1 MYYIFSFRV
10 SLFMLIFVLINSL
23 AGLFWPLNILIKAT
37 IQMKNITLYGVVDGF
52 VEEKAHTTT
61 IYEIE
66 KRTVCLVTVIQASW
80 HLRNPTYCIIMSS
93 RTSLASPSQPSWLY
107 RMNKLLSSIIIQHR
121 FDMDLFLISLTY
133 AHTHRHTDTHTAN
146 IITLGLHWNS
156 ICSRLIWPPFVA

>member
-80 HLRNPTYCIIMSS
+80 HLRNPTYWIIMSS
-93 RTSLASPSQPSWLY
+93 RTSLASPSQRLY

-133 AHTHRHTDTHTAN
+133 AHTHRHTDTQTHTRP
-146 IITLGLHWNS
+146 TLLHS
-156 ICSRLIWPPFVA
+156 DYTEIPFAVV